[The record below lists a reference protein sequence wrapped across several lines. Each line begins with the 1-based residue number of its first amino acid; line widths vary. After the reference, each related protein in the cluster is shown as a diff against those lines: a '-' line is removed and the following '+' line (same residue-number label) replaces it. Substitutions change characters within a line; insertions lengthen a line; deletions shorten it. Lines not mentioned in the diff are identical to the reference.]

1 MTYKSFQTPDALRLD
16 EAAALFAA
24 LAHPVRLKIV
34 AGLLEGD
41 CCVGNMVA
49 CLDLPQP
56 LVSRHLGIL
65 RAAGVIAAEAE
76 GRQRRYR
83 VAHPAAPRLVDLVRT
98 HFTRSAS

>member
-1 MTYKSFQTPDALRLD
+1 MKYKPFEILDALRLD
-16 EAAALFAA
+16 DAAALFAA

-34 AGLLEGD
+34 SGLIEGD
-41 CCVGNMVA
+41 CCVGNMVE

-65 RAAGVIAAEAE
+65 RDAGVIAAEAE

-83 VAHPAAPRLVDLVRT
+83 VVHPAAPRVVELVRT